1 MKTLDAAEIGSR
13 MLDAAWSWRVEDLD
27 GYLAELGFS
36 RDRSYGDFP
45 ELVMLP
51 LRSELVSGQAGM
63 VHALESGDV
72 MQVSVSLSDVV
83 PKADGA
89 LQAELD
95 QAAVDAKTALAGRF
109 GRASGGRK
117 PRWELGERRLELHR
131 LSIALRLTLVH
142 VPNFDVF
149 AGE

>member
-1 MKTLDAAEIGSR
+1 VRTLDAAEIGSL
-13 MLDAAWSWRVEDLD
+13 MLDARWSWRVDDLD

-83 PKADGA
+83 AKDDLT
-89 LQAELD
+89 LQTELD
-95 QAAVDAKTALAGRF
+95 QAAADAKAALVGRF
-109 GRASGGRK
+109 GRASGGKK
-117 PRWELGERRLELHR
+117 PRWELGERRFELHR
-131 LSIALRLTLVH
+131 LSMALRLTLVH
-142 VPNFDVF
+142 VPHHDVF
-149 AGE
+149 AGN